1 MAHSKVDNTFNGAMD
16 KLKELSS
23 VFREGGKLEAACSE
37 DCDLSEVRTAFEELM
52 GTMRE
57 AHTEA
62 TMEES
67 VDTTEAMGAPDYNPS
82 RGEYDSNREYGM
94 FSDEGNAEVAE
105 LVDDIVKRHEAGE
118 FGSPERAIDAA
129 MSDLMT
135 LSDDNDDFAEASD
148 TDVRDQV
155 ARDLDMRIG
164 RDSGFGEAIDYM
176 KKLAGLE

>member
-1 MAHSKVDNTFNGAMD
+1 
-16 KLKELSS
+16 
-23 VFREGGKLEAACSE
+23 
-37 DCDLSEVRTAFEELM
+37 
-52 GTMRE
+52 
-57 AHTEA
+57 
-62 TMEES
+62 
-67 VDTTEAMGAPDYNPS
+67 
-82 RGEYDSNREYGM
+82 M